1 MQVQRGRLRVRFAL
15 ALSGSEVSRAH
26 EDTIVYQPCFGV
38 LEATLVRRRAY
49 VAFNGAGGSKNSRIK
64 DPLKRVYG
72 PDMIFAD
79 STACMFGFAMSTANT
94 EKCMLKMRTG

>member
-1 MQVQRGRLRVRFAL
+1 M
-15 ALSGSEVSRAH
+15 
-26 EDTIVYQPCFGV
+26 
-38 LEATLVRRRAY
+38 RRRAY

-79 STACMFGFAMSTANT
+79 STACMFGFAMLDYKHSEAYAQV
-94 EKCMLKMRTG
+94 EGAR